1 MPKRPGTFGPL
12 IIGAEKYATEQ
23 KVVAKRAHKFGS
35 LVTGEPAQEESAAT
49 TEPLDEALR
58 IAGLDPDK
66 LKQNLAA
73 VPAIAEAVAQKI
85 VAQSAAEAPAGET
98 PPAASAEP
106 APADADGNGY
116 TTIAELL
123 RALNSDAVTVEAA
136 LAQELASK
144 SPRKGALAAINAREL
159 QRAGGPRAE
168 VLQAIEQATA
178 SLSA

>member
-106 APADADGNGY
+106 ADADGNGY